1 MNKSDEKYIQ
11 LPPLERDL
19 YPKILSVLWEF
30 CLMDKKNQT
39 MVKEEMQRIVNS
51 KKDEEIDKAT
61 IETIESMSE
70 KIPKEEIAGLEC
82 LRKL

>member
-19 YPKILSVLWEF
+19 DPKILSVLWEF